1 MKRVR
6 TIIDLK
12 APIGVFDSG
21 MGGLTVMKALYKQLP
36 MEAVLYYGDTA
47 HVPYGGRDPKELQG
61 FALRISDYLIR
72 RGCKMIIIACNTSTA
87 LAYEL
92 INARSPVPVVGVIE
106 PGIRSALKE
115 GGNGPIGVIATQATA
130 QSGVYQRILAREA
143 PERQSYVVACPP
155 FVPLVEAGKITGAE
169 AAEAV
174 RECLTPLK
182 DKGIHSLIFGCTHY
196 PFLSALIQS
205 FLGNGVRLIDP
216 AWETVN
222 QAKAILFEKK
232 YLKMLRGLPEQ
243 RFVCSGDPGQFTYSG
258 SFFLGT
264 EIQNVKQV
272 ILDKEEEACEI
283 AAESQM
289 S

>member
-6 TIIDLK
+6 KIVDLK

-21 MGGLTVMKALYKQLP
+21 MGGLTVMKALSQQLP

-47 HVPYGGRDPKELQG
+47 HVPYGGRDPNELRG

-72 RGCKMIIIACNTSTA
+72 RGCKMIIIACNSSTA

-106 PGIRSALKE
+106 PGIRSALRT
-115 GGNGPIGVIATQATA
+115 GGSGPIGVIATQATA

-143 PERQSYVVACPP
+143 PERKSYVIACPP
-155 FVPLVEAGKITGAE
+155 FVPLVEAGKVSGAE
-169 AAEAV
+169 AAKAV
-174 RECLTPLK
+174 RECLAPLK

-196 PFLSALIQS
+196 PFLSEAIQS
-205 FLGNGVRLIDP
+205 FMGAGVRLIDP

-222 QAKAILFEKK
+222 QAKTILFEKK
-232 YLKMLRGLPEQ
+232 YLKMLRGLPEHQ
-243 RFVCSGDPGQFTYSG
+243 FVCSGDPDQFIYYG

-264 EIQNVKQV
+264 EIQDVKRV
-272 ILDKEEEACEI
+272 VLDKEEAACEI
-283 AAESQM
+283 AAESRM
-289 S
+289 N